1 MTDEKEKINL
11 SALFR
16 IGYGLYVLTTNDG
29 RKDNGCIVNSV
40 MQVTSNP
47 LRVAVCVNKQ
57 NYSCGTILET
67 LKMNVNCLSGE
78 GTFDVFKRFG
88 FQSGRTVDKFFGETP
103 KRSENGLVV
112 MPKCCNAFIS
122 LAAEQIIDLGTH
134 DMFVCSVEEAAVFSD
149 LDTLTYTEYQKNV
162 KPKPVAPKKK
172 SYVCKVCGYVFEG
185 EELPPDF
192 ICPICKHDASAFELM
207 K

>member
-1 MTDEKEKINL
+1 M
-11 SALFR
+11 
-16 IGYGLYVLTTNDG
+16 
-29 RKDNGCIVNSV
+29 
-40 MQVTSNP
+40 
-47 LRVAVCVNKQ
+47 
-57 NYSCGTILET
+57 
-67 LKMNVNCLSGE
+67 
-78 GTFDVFKRFG
+78 
-88 FQSGRTVDKFFGETP
+88 
-103 KRSENGLVV
+103 
-112 MPKCCNAFIS
+112 NAFIS